1 MLIDKHAILQCLG
14 CIMKKPSLLEE
25 YTLTQYDFEEEQFYA
40 ILFSC
45 VYNLYNQGVEII
57 DTFAIDSFLSRY
69 EKQYKIFNDNQGID
83 YCDDAIRLAELENFS
98 YYLERLKKFSLLRYW
113 DSCGVDIRN
122 IYDQTIIDPS
132 RQEQQAAKLDATSIN
147 DMILEE
153 EDLLITKAKMLYGMD
168 SSRRGQLAGKGMKEL
183 KERLKEEPEFG
194 IPLQSPMMT
203 TIARGARHKKV
214 YLRSADSGGG
224 KAIPNDT
231 LIPTPFGKRRVGDI
245 KIGDYLF
252 DRKGEPTKVIGVYP
266 QPKKKKIF
274 EVTFSDGRI
283 ARCCDEHL
291 WSYYNR
297 WDSHTLHTS
306 SLREIINKGIKRGK
320 AYDFRVPVNEAVD
333 YPEKQ
338 FSIPPYIMGL
348 LLGDGSFRYNKTNK
362 ALSYSSE
369 DNYLPKKIGE
379 IMNWKVKKNPSNNYS
394 YYFEYSLDE
403 QIKQGHENVWVEE
416 VLKDFSGLWQKK
428 SHEKYIPDIYLVG
441 SIEQRRELLCGLLDT
456 DGNVEKEKGRV
467 TFSTTSPAMVE
478 GFEELCHS
486 LGIVV
491 GIVKDKRT
499 KYTTDV
505 AYKVTIQTDP
515 ENKLTLFKLP
525 KHINKIKD
533 YFEKTKGKAIHKNK
547 FISIVD
553 IRETDEYV
561 DMTCFTVDNDEHL
574 FLMNDFIVTHNTRTS
589 IADICN
595 FSIPY
600 FYDTDKKEWIYTGCE
615 EPSLFIS
622 TELEEDEVQTI
633 IMAYVSGVPE
643 NKILDGDYEGDEE
656 ERVDKAIEYIATYPL
671 YIEIINDFGIE
682 DISNIIKTYK
692 REKGCH
698 YFVFDYIHMSAKLI
712 AEVASMSKGM
722 KLREDQTLFLFM
734 DTLKNLAMK
743 LDIFILT
750 MTQLNGTYKDS
761 QIKDETMLRGA
772 KSLADRIDLGEI
784 SLRPT
789 SAELECVKKL
799 MHNMYGVP
807 IPNLVRHIYKV
818 RRGKLTKIRLWQYAD
833 LSTGRTKDLFIT
845 DNYYN
850 LIETEVA
857 VAQIEKVIEEHSE
870 SLDDIQITDDEQQ
883 EATSTLLGS
892 MPFDF

>member
-1 MLIDKHAILQCLG
+1 MLIDKHATLQCLG

-203 TIARGARHKKV
+203 TIARGARLKKV

-224 KAIPNDT
+224 K
-231 LIPTPFGKRRVGDI
+231 
-245 KIGDYLF
+245 
-252 DRKGEPTKVIGVYP
+252 
-266 QPKKKKIF
+266 
-274 EVTFSDGRI
+274 
-283 ARCCDEHL
+283 
-291 WSYYNR
+291 
-297 WDSHTLHTS
+297 
-306 SLREIINKGIKRGK
+306 
-320 AYDFRVPVNEAVD
+320 
-333 YPEKQ
+333 
-338 FSIPPYIMGL
+338 
-348 LLGDGSFRYNKTNK
+348 
-362 ALSYSSE
+362 
-369 DNYLPKKIGE
+369 
-379 IMNWKVKKNPSNNYS
+379 
-394 YYFEYSLDE
+394 
-403 QIKQGHENVWVEE
+403 
-416 VLKDFSGLWQKK
+416 
-428 SHEKYIPDIYLVG
+428 
-441 SIEQRRELLCGLLDT
+441 
-456 DGNVEKEKGRV
+456 
-467 TFSTTSPAMVE
+467 
-478 GFEELCHS
+478 
-486 LGIVV
+486 
-491 GIVKDKRT
+491 
-499 KYTTDV
+499 
-505 AYKVTIQTDP
+505 
-515 ENKLTLFKLP
+515 
-525 KHINKIKD
+525 
-533 YFEKTKGKAIHKNK
+533 
-547 FISIVD
+547 
-553 IRETDEYV
+553 
-561 DMTCFTVDNDEHL
+561 
-574 FLMNDFIVTHNTRTS
+574 TRTAL
-589 IADICN
+589 ADICN
-595 FSIPY
+595 ISIPY

-784 SLRPT
+784 TLRPT